1 MLVFWIWGIDTMLDM
16 DKDDEYI
23 DIRQELE
30 TMTHSELVTE
40 VIARIK
46 DQRKMLVDNW
56 HENKELKQEL
66 QDSRKFITDT
76 ADQIQKWEDDVALV
90 IAKGLY
96 WKRSFYFILFLVGI
110 MFIFTLNQR

>member
-1 MLVFWIWGIDTMLDM
+1 MSDIS
-16 DKDDEYI
+16 KDDEYI

-30 TMTHSELVTE
+30 IMTHAELVAE

-76 ADQIQKWEDDVALV
+76 AEQIQKWEDDVALV

-96 WKRSFYFILFLVGI
+96 WKRSFYFLLFLVSI
-110 MFIFTLNQR
+110 MFILTFNQR

>member
-1 MLVFWIWGIDTMLDM
+1 MSDI

-30 TMTHSELVTE
+30 IMTHAELVAE
-40 VIARIK
+40 VISRIK

-56 HENKELKQEL
+56 HENKKLKQEV

-96 WKRSFYFILFLVGI
+96 WKRSFYFLLFLVSI
-110 MFIFTLNQR
+110 MFILTLNQR

>member
-1 MLVFWIWGIDTMLDM
+1 MSDIS
-16 DKDDEYI
+16 KDDEYI

-30 TMTHSELVTE
+30 AMTHSELVTE
-40 VIARIK
+40 VITRIES
-46 DQRKMLVDNW
+46 QRQMLVDNW
-56 HENKELKQEL
+56 HENKKLKQEV

-96 WKRSFYFILFLVGI
+96 WKRSFYFLLFLVSI
-110 MFIFTLNQR
+110 MFILTLNQR